1 MEKVDGTLTQVGS
14 YKRAECKHCHA
25 SLVGDSRGGTSSL
38 KKHLDC
44 HCVAYPGSLNY
55 EHKED
60 GNQTHISSD
69 LVDGFKRLTTR
80 VWSQEACIDAATKMI
95 VIDELPFSAI
105 ERPGF
110 RHFCDVAVPRFI
122 PPCRKVIVKNFWRM
136 YEEMKIELK
145 SELQSHQVCLTT
157 DIWTSYQNINYMER
171 FWRMLIEWG
180 IEKVL
185 TISVDNAASNKIGI
199 DYLRKR
205 MMGWERKPIC
215 AGMFSHVRCYAH
227 TVNLVVKA
235 GLKEMEKS
243 IAAIRNAIRFVR
255 SSPARTEA
263 FKKCVEKDKIE
274 CKKIC
279 ILDVPT
285 RWNSTYMMLEI
296 ALELRKAF
304 QRMADDDSLNYN
316 NYFDEEEEFDEED
329 DLDREGRCG
338 RRRVGPPKDIDWDK
352 AGCFV
357 NFLRVFYQV
366 TVNVS
371 ASLTPTAHTAF
382 HDIVSVKAELD
393 ELYDRPVD
401 ESSTEVDIILYEMAE
416 KMRKKFQKYY
426 GSLDDI
432 NKLLLVALVLDPHY
446 KLKYFERQ
454 AETMMGLEKTEVRKK
469 SDDLKNLLVN
479 LCDLYGIAIGANS
492 LHKSTSF
499 SSPGDASGSKA
510 KRIDNKVKGRGGV
523 SGKKKEMLEDWDKQ
537 LEEGEDLVVGHEV
550 DRYLLDPIEKSQG
563 SKFDNCN
570 WWRTNGDKYPSLQA
584 LARDVL
590 AIQVST
596 VASESCFSTGKRV
609 IDPYRSS
616 MTPKTVEAL
625 LCFQN
630 WLKSDSII
638 GLEYFPTIEEVEFYE
653 TIEKE
658 QQEEWSK
665 KNDGIVA
672 VMVLS
677 EDPEVNPRAAKIGR
691 TMKSSNASASNTQPP
706 RDSTK
711 TLKLKSVER
720 KRMRRPGFKK
730 RAL

>member
-1 MEKVDGTLTQVGS
+1 MTSTSAPPGTKEHSESDSSIPENQNPDSSQSDETKTAQDKRLVKEVKNNVSLTKRKRERKAIALCSSVWEHFEKYDEPLMEKVDGILTQVGS
-14 YKRAECKHCHA
+14 YKRAECKYCHA

-44 HCVAYPGSLNY
+44 HCVSYPGSLNY

-60 GNQTHISSD
+60 GNQTHIRSD

-95 VIDELPFSAI
+95 VMDELPFSAI

-136 YEEMKIELK
+136 YEEMKMELK
-145 SELQSHQVCLTT
+145 SELQSHQLCLTT
-157 DIWTSYQNINYMER
+157 DTWTSFQNINYMVITAHFIDYGWKMHKR
-171 FWRMLIEWG
+171 ILKFC
-180 IEKVL
+180 VVPNHN
-185 TISVDNAASNKIGI
+185 VDNAASNKIGI
-199 DYLRKR
+199 EYLRKR

-255 SSPARTEA
+255 SSAARTDA

-285 RWNSTYMMLEI
+285 RWNSTYMMLEV

-316 NYFDEEEEFDEED
+316 NYFDEEDEFDKED
-329 DLDREGRCG
+329 ELDHEGRCG

-352 AGCFV
+352 AECFV

-366 TVNVS
+366 TVNIS

-393 ELYDRPVD
+393 ELYDRPID

-432 NKLLLVALVLDPHY
+432 NKLLLVALVLDP
-446 KLKYFERQ
+446 R
-454 AETMMGLEKTEVRKK
+454 
-469 SDDLKNLLVN
+469 
-479 LCDLYGIAIGANS
+479 
-492 LHKSTSF
+492 
-499 SSPGDASGSKA
+499 
-510 KRIDNKVKGRGGV
+510 
-523 SGKKKEMLEDWDKQ
+523 
-537 LEEGEDLVVGHEV
+537 
-550 DRYLLDPIEKSQG
+550 
-563 SKFDNCN
+563 
-570 WWRTNGDKYPSLQA
+570 
-584 LARDVL
+584 
-590 AIQVST
+590 
-596 VASESCFSTGKRV
+596 
-609 IDPYRSS
+609 
-616 MTPKTVEAL
+616 
-625 LCFQN
+625 
-630 WLKSDSII
+630 
-638 GLEYFPTIEEVEFYE
+638 
-653 TIEKE
+653 
-658 QQEEWSK
+658 
-665 KNDGIVA
+665 
-672 VMVLS
+672 
-677 EDPEVNPRAAKIGR
+677 
-691 TMKSSNASASNTQPP
+691 
-706 RDSTK
+706 
-711 TLKLKSVER
+711 
-720 KRMRRPGFKK
+720 
-730 RAL
+730 

>member
-1 MEKVDGTLTQVGS
+1 MTSTSAPPETKEHSEYDSSIPENQNSDSSQSGVTTTAQDKRLV
-14 YKRAECKHCHA
+14 KERAE
-25 SLVGDSRGGTSSL
+25 SYS
-38 KKHLDC
+38 
-44 HCVAYPGSLNY
+44 GSLNY
-55 EHKED
+55 ENKED

-110 RHFCDVAVPRFI
+110 RHFCDVAVLRFI

-136 YEEMKIELK
+136 YVEMKMELK
-145 SELQSHQVCLTT
+145 SELQSHQLCLTT
-157 DIWTSYQNINYMER
+157 DTWTSCHNINYMVITAQFIDYGWKMHKRILKFCVVPNHNGRTIGKILEDA
-171 FWRMLIEWG
+171 LIEWG

-199 DYLRKR
+199 EYLRKR

-255 SSPARTEA
+255 SSSARTEA

-285 RWNSTYMMLEI
+285 RWNSTYMMLEV

-316 NYFDEEEEFDEED
+316 NYFDEEDDFDEED
-329 DLDREGRCG
+329 ELDREGRCG
-338 RRRVGPPKDIDWDK
+338 KRRVGPPKDIDWDK
-352 AGCFV
+352 AECFV

-366 TVNVS
+366 TVN
-371 ASLTPTAHTAF
+371 
-382 HDIVSVKAELD
+382 AEL
-393 ELYDRPVD
+393 ELYDKPID
-401 ESSTEVDIILYEMAE
+401 ESSTEVDIILYEIAE

-426 GSLDDI
+426 SSLDGI
-432 NKLLLVALVLDPHY
+432 NRLLLVALVLDPRY

-469 SDDLKNLLVN
+469 SDDLKNILVN
-479 LCDLYGIAIGANS
+479 LCDLYGIAIGAHTS
-492 LHKSTSF
+492 HKSMSF
-499 SSPGDASGSKA
+499 SSAGDASGSKA
-510 KRIDNKVKGRGGV
+510 KRIDNKVKGKV
-523 SGKKKEMLEDWDKQ
+523 SVTGKKKEMLEDWDKQ
-537 LEEGEDLVVGHEV
+537 LEEGENLVVGHEV
-550 DRYLLDPIEKSQG
+550 DRYLLDPIEKSKG
-563 SKFDNCN
+563 SKFDICD
-570 WWRTNGDKYPSLQA
+570 WWRINGDKYPSLQA

-590 AIQVST
+590 TIQVST

-609 IDPYRSS
+609 IDPYQCS

-630 WLKSDSII
+630 
-638 GLEYFPTIEEVEFYE
+638 
-653 TIEKE
+653 
-658 QQEEWSK
+658 
-665 KNDGIVA
+665 
-672 VMVLS
+672 
-677 EDPEVNPRAAKIGR
+677 
-691 TMKSSNASASNTQPP
+691 
-706 RDSTK
+706 
-711 TLKLKSVER
+711 
-720 KRMRRPGFKK
+720 
-730 RAL
+730 

>member
-1 MEKVDGTLTQVGS
+1 MTSISAPLEIKEQSESDSSNPENQNIEPKMAIASVDSDSSQSDETTAAQDRRLVKKVKNNAPLTKRKRERKAIALRSIVWEHFEKYDEPLMEKVDGTLTQVGS

-122 PPCRKVIVKNFWRM
+122 PPCRKVIVKKFWRM

-157 DIWTSYQNINYMER
+157 DTWTSCQNINYMVITAHFIDYGWKMHKR
-171 FWRMLIEWG
+171 ILKFCVVPNHSGSTIGKILKDALIEWG

-255 SSPARTEA
+255 SSAARTEA

-304 QRMADDDSLNYN
+304 QRM
-316 NYFDEEEEFDEED
+316 
-329 DLDREGRCG
+329 
-338 RRRVGPPKDIDWDK
+338 DIDWDK
-352 AGCFV
+352 ADCFV

-366 TVNVS
+366 TVNV
-371 ASLTPTAHTAF
+371 T
-382 HDIVSVKAELD
+382 
-393 ELYDRPVD
+393 
-401 ESSTEVDIILYEMAE
+401 
-416 KMRKKFQKYY
+416 
-426 GSLDDI
+426 
-432 NKLLLVALVLDPHY
+432 
-446 KLKYFERQ
+446 
-454 AETMMGLEKTEVRKK
+454 
-469 SDDLKNLLVN
+469 
-479 LCDLYGIAIGANS
+479 
-492 LHKSTSF
+492 
-499 SSPGDASGSKA
+499 
-510 KRIDNKVKGRGGV
+510 
-523 SGKKKEMLEDWDKQ
+523 
-537 LEEGEDLVVGHEV
+537 
-550 DRYLLDPIEKSQG
+550 
-563 SKFDNCN
+563 
-570 WWRTNGDKYPSLQA
+570 
-584 LARDVL
+584 
-590 AIQVST
+590 
-596 VASESCFSTGKRV
+596 
-609 IDPYRSS
+609 
-616 MTPKTVEAL
+616 
-625 LCFQN
+625 
-630 WLKSDSII
+630 
-638 GLEYFPTIEEVEFYE
+638 
-653 TIEKE
+653 
-658 QQEEWSK
+658 
-665 KNDGIVA
+665 
-672 VMVLS
+672 
-677 EDPEVNPRAAKIGR
+677 
-691 TMKSSNASASNTQPP
+691 
-706 RDSTK
+706 
-711 TLKLKSVER
+711 
-720 KRMRRPGFKK
+720 
-730 RAL
+730 